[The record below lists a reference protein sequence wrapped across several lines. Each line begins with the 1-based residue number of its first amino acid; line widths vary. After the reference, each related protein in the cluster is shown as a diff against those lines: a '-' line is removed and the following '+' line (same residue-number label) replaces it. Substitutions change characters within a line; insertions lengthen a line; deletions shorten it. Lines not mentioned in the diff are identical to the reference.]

1 MSDTDTF
8 RLQKDLFYQINP
20 NGTEEEFYAQPDIR
34 KYTKQYQDQ
43 IVKLGE
49 DKFDQYQ
56 YKVEFPKEDRYLIV
70 NTDYKIPEDGSR
82 ILTQKYGGI
91 ENCYVSFLGRIN
103 LNGIRILVN
112 NCEASR
118 SYQTKGMTTFPVGK
132 ILQFLVVGFVIYLI
146 FGVVFGK

>member
-1 MSDTDTF
+1 MF
-8 RLQKDLFYQINP
+8 KLQKDLFYQTNP
-20 NGTEEEFYAQPDIR
+20 NGTEEEFYAQPDVK
-34 KYTKQYQDQ
+34 KYTQAYQDQ

-91 ENCYVSFLGRIN
+91 ENCYVSFLGRFN

-132 ILQFLVVGFVIYLI
+132 ILQYALFGFVAYIIY
-146 FGVVFGK
+146 GVFIK